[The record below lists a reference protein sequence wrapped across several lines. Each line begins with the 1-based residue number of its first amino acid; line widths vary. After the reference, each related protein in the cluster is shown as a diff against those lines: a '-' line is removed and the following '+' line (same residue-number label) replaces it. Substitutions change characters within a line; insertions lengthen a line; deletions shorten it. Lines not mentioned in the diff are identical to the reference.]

1 MQFPKV
7 TSGEAATNFAAA
19 AIALR
24 QLGGQEPRNQ
34 AVAVT
39 GCVHYQALDAP
50 RAWFSLSCADKVKGF
65 E

>member
-24 QLGGQEPRNQ
+24 QLGWQEQRNQ
-34 AVAVT
+34 ADAVT
-39 GCVHYQALDAP
+39 GLC
-50 RAWFSLSCADKVKGF
+50 SLPGSQGLVQSLLRR
-65 E
+65 